1 MRRILQRGPPFQPKV
16 HAATPGLR
24 TVVQEAKDDAFIKDH
39 VLGNRNH
46 VEMARL
52 AEWLQAC
59 TDVVATD
66 LKKSRIPKFCKVLDS
81 TAFKDAGSAVS
92 EARSLVGVALAFD
105 LILKVRPELKTV
117 EDRLGS
123 VAAVKKTLNAFGLSI
138 SAAAEDRL
146 TIFVSSGPAAA

>member
-1 MRRILQRGPPFQPKV
+1 M
-16 HAATPGLR
+16 
-24 TVVQEAKDDAFIKDH
+24 
-39 VLGNRNH
+39 
-46 VEMARL
+46 
-52 AEWLQAC
+52 
-59 TDVVATD
+59 
-66 LKKSRIPKFCKVLDS
+66 
-81 TAFKDAGSAVS
+81 S

-138 SAAAEDRL
+138 SAAAVDRL